1 MIVVD
6 AQLIPF
12 GDYDLPSTYLCRLHI
27 VNDGTGSRTRG
38 NYNLTLFSKGVSPRV
53 IKRGRIEDW
62 PRNSRPAWRLIAK
75 AFETLDLS

>member
-12 GDYDLPSTYLCRLHI
+12 GDHNLPSTYLCRLHI

-38 NYNLTLFSKGVSPRV
+38 NYDLTLYSKGVPHESLNEAELKIGPDSQNQL
-53 IKRGRIEDW
+53 GD
-62 PRNSRPAWRLIAK
+62 
-75 AFETLDLS
+75 